1 MNLRIAAL
9 ITLVAALAGCSVPG
23 APHYSDAQ
31 DGMLRSTTVTSSAT
45 LKHNQTVGVIF
56 TENTVANLK
65 YMESYN
71 AAAQTGLTA
80 RLTDSRITE
89 AYVKSSDP
97 ELAINWFAASLEK
110 QFATVDFYENLDAV
124 LAARPDVIVLLDTRS
139 KLVTERSSDV
149 QASITAE
156 FFDGDFNYIGK
167 AEGSDAKSMSPIW
180 AHTKRAP
187 EIAADIN
194 EQRAVQINA
203 LQKFDAS
210 LEWLI
215 KSES

>member
-1 MNLRIAAL
+1 MNLRILAF

-23 APHYSDAQ
+23 APQYSDAQ
-31 DGMLRSTTVTSSAT
+31 MGTFHASATTSSVV
-45 LKHNQTVGVIF
+45 LKHTQTVGVIF

-71 AAAQTGLTA
+71 ASAQTGLA
-80 RLTDSRITE
+80 AKLTDSRITE

-110 QFATVDFYENLDAV
+110 QFATVNFYENLDSV

-139 KLVTERSSDV
+139 KLVTERSSDM

-167 AEGSDAKSMSPIW
+167 AQGSDAKSLSPIW

-187 EIAADIN
+187 EIAADIDQ
-194 EQRAVQINA
+194 QRAVQINA
-203 LQKFDAS
+203 LQQFDAS
-210 LEWLI
+210 LESLI
-215 KSES
+215 KSQS

>member
-1 MNLRIAAL
+1 MNFRIVAL
-9 ITLVAALAGCSVPG
+9 IALVAVLAGCSVPG
-23 APHYSDAQ
+23 APQYSDAQ
-31 DGMLRSTTVTSSAT
+31 TAPFKSTVATSSVT
-45 LKHNQTVGVIF
+45 LKHSQTVGVIF

-65 YMESYN
+65 YLESYN
-71 AAAQTGLTA
+71 AAAQTGLA
-80 RLTDSRITE
+80 AKLTDSRITE

-97 ELAINWFAASLEK
+97 ELAINWFATSLEK
-110 QFATVDFYENLDAV
+110 QFATVSFYENLDSV
-124 LAARPDVIVLLDTRS
+124 IAARPDVIVLLDTRS
-139 KLVTERSSDV
+139 KLVTERSSDI
-149 QASITAE
+149 QASVTAE

-167 AEGSDAKSMSPIW
+167 AQGSDGKDLSPIW

-194 EQRAVQINA
+194 EQRAIQINA

-215 KSES
+215 KSQS